1 MSLPITWIDRI
12 FAKLTITYGREFV
25 ARWDNCG
32 VPIMDVK
39 TEWGHE
45 LSGFR
50 DHPDAIAYA
59 LCNLPD
65 RPPTVLQFREIC
77 RKAPP
82 PVVPRLAAPEPKADP
97 ARVAAEMAKLRGTL
111 GTAHEGTAPRMNHR
125 AWAPRILARLEAG
138 EKISPTVVAMARDCV
153 ALSH

>member
-82 PVVPRLAAPEPKADP
+82 PVVPRLCACAWSASPSAASCSHQDASS
-97 ARVAAEMAKLRGTL
+97 
-111 GTAHEGTAPRMNHR
+111 APSML
-125 AWAPRILARLEAG
+125 P
-138 EKISPTVVAMARDCV
+138 S
-153 ALSH
+153 LSASSRKRRCSSGP